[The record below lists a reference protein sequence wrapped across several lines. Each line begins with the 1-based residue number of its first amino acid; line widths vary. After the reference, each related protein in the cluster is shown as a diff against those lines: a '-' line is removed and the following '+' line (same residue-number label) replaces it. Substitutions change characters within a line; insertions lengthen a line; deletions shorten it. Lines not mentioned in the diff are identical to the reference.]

1 MTGFELG
8 SDGPSVIV
16 LGYDGSPPAMRAGAY
31 AAGLARRHNG
41 LLLVVTVDAPPSSV
55 GLAPGAAGAWQQTM
69 EEVLTQVRASLDEAA
84 GRYGFRWELVPRRG
98 DVGGALLAVAS
109 ERRADVIVVG
119 ASSTARH
126 RVLGSIPVQLVKA
139 GQVPVTVVP

>member
-16 LGYDGSPPAMRAGAY
+16 LGYDGSPPAVRAAAY
-31 AAGLARRHNG
+31 AAGLARRHGG
-41 LLLVVTVDAPPSSV
+41 LLLVVSVDAPPSSV
-55 GLAPGAAGAWQQTM
+55 GFAPGAAGAWQQTM
-69 EEVLTQVRASLDEAA
+69 EAVLDEARA
-84 GRYGFRWELVPRRG
+84 ALEEAASRFGFRWELVPRRG
-98 DVGGALLAVAS
+98 DVSSALLAVAS

-119 ASSTARH
+119 ASSSARH
-126 RVLGSIPVQLVKA
+126 RVLGSVPVQLVKA